1 MFFYQLTFTQVIFM
15 SSLMIIISLI
25 FIRRGN
31 SDKKTNNKKQNTTD
45 YIAAV
50 TEILASISLVFLV
63 TIYSAVQPL
72 SVFWQD
78 IIIISVNLLLV
89 LVPCLVITG
98 IAIMYKKRLS
108 QRKSTWLLIHIICII
123 LFIYSWIGI

>member
-1 MFFYQLTFTQVIFM
+1 MFFYQLTFTQVIFK
-15 SSLMIIISLI
+15 SSLMIIIFLI